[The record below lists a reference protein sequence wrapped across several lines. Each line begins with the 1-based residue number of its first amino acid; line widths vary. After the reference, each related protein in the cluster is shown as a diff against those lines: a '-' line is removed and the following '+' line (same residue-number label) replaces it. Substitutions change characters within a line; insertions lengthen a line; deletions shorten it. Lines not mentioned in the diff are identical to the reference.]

1 MNSLK
6 FGALHLS
13 GFHGIAI
20 IPSEKSI
27 DELPLKITVTHIL
40 PEVKPKQL
48 KKERLME

>member
-1 MNSLK
+1 MNNLK
-6 FGALHLS
+6 FGALHR
-13 GFHGIAI
+13 GFHGIVV